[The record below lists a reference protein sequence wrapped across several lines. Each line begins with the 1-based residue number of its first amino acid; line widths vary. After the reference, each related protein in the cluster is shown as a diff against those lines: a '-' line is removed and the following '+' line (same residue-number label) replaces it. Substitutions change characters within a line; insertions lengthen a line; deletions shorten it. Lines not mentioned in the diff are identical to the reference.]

1 MCCKVGV
8 QVNVR
13 YSSQVCVEA
22 GADKRARLDA
32 RRQAKQSEQRCT
44 RCARGSGNGRHGWL
58 RWCGLGEAK
67 RMAPR
72 PRGGGG
78 AWEKMPGK
86 GRQLHEGV
94 ERETDRDRACLA
106 VSAGRAPPARSPV
119 RASTYTTT
127 CARGCVLCLRTPAT
141 RSSPR
146 FGTVNPRSRSAVY

>member
-1 MCCKVGV
+1 MGV

-78 AWEKMPGK
+78 RGRKCREKDGNCTR
-86 GRQLHEGV
+86 GLR
-94 ERETDRDRACLA
+94 ERRIEIALASPCRPAARLPLVPRYARVRTRLRVRVAACCVYVLLP
-106 VSAGRAPPARSPV
+106 RAPRRVSVP
-119 RASTYTTT
+119 
-127 CARGCVLCLRTPAT
+127 
-141 RSSPR
+141 
-146 FGTVNPRSRSAVY
+146 